1 MSKDFIGYQALVD
14 KALRGVVRDA
24 LKHAA
29 KGGVMGSHH
38 FNIAFATQAPGV
50 EMPDFLREQYPEA
63 MKIVLQHQYANL
75 RVEDDKFEVTLSFN
89 KLPATLVIPFTA
101 VLFFDDPS
109 QKFELGFRAQMPAAK
124 PGLPAPGKPAV
135 AEQKPEPPA
144 PPSEPP
150 KKPEPGEVVSLDK
163 FRKK

>member
-29 KGGVMGSHH
+29 KGGVMGAHH

-50 EMPDFLREQYPEA
+50 EIPDFLKEQYPEA

-75 RVEDDKFEVTLSFN
+75 RVDEDKFEVTLSFS
-89 KLPATLVIPFTA
+89 KIPATLVVPYTA
-101 VLFFDDPS
+101 ILFFDDPS
-109 QKFELGFRAQMPAAK
+109 QKFELGFRTQLPPK
-124 PGLPAPGKPAV
+124 PGLPAPSK
-135 AEQKPEPPA
+135 EPEPPPQAEA
-144 PPSEPP
+144 PAEPS
-150 KKPEPGEVVSLDK
+150 KKSEPGEVVSLDK

>member
-24 LKHAA
+24 LRHAA
-29 KGGVMGSHH
+29 KGGVMGAHH

-50 EMPDFLREQYPEA
+50 EIPDFLKETYPEA

-75 RVEDDKFEVTLSFN
+75 RVDDDKFEVTLSFN
-89 KLPATLVIPFTA
+89 KVPATLVVPYSAI
-101 VLFFDDPS
+101 LYFDDPS
-109 QKFELGFRAQMPAAK
+109 QKFELGFRTQMPAPK
-124 PGLPAPGKPAV
+124 PGLPAPAKEPEAAKQQSEAPA
-135 AEQKPEPPA
+135 
-144 PPSEPP
+144 EPP

>member
-29 KGGVMGSHH
+29 KGGVMGAHH

-50 EMPDFLREQYPEA
+50 EIPDFLKEQYPEA

-75 RVEDDKFEVTLSFN
+75 RVEEEKFEVTLSFS
-89 KLPATLVIPFTA
+89 KIPATLVVPYTA
-101 VLFFDDPS
+101 ILFFDDPS
-109 QKFELGFRAQMPAAK
+109 QKFELGFRTQVPAPK
-124 PGLPAPGKPAV
+124 PGLPAPPKEPDPPPQAEAPA
-135 AEQKPEPPA
+135 
-144 PPSEPP
+144 EPP
-150 KKPEPGEVVSLDK
+150 KKSEPGEVVSLDK